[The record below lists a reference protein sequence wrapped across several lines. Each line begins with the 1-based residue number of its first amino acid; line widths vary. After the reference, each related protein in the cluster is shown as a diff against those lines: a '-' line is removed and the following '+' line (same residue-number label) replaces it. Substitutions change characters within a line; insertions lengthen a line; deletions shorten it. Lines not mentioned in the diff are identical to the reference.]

1 MSQRDTYTA
10 SDIRVLEGLEP
21 VKLRPGM
28 YTRTDAPNHILQ
40 EVVDNAADE
49 ALAGYCKTITVSL
62 YADGSAEV
70 SDDGRGIPVD
80 RHKESGKAAVELI
93 FTKLHSG
100 GKFDKGS
107 SNAYAFSGGLHGVGV
122 SVTNALSTR
131 LECEV
136 LKGGSLYRIIFEN
149 GGDLTVGVKKIGAAE
164 GTGTRVRFWP
174 DPKYFDTALFS
185 QADIIRMLH
194 AKAVLMPGLTCSL
207 RIEKKEGWDASSW
220 VYENGIRQYLEEQTS
235 NLTEVLG
242 PFHSGMFADES
253 DPDFAAGEGAEWVLV
268 ASEEH
273 ATHRESYVN
282 LIPTQE
288 GGTHETGMRA
298 GVFEAVNEF
307 AEAHALLPKGVKL
320 SSDDIWKHISYVLS
334 AKLLDPQFQGQVK
347 DKLTSRE
354 GHKLILRSV
363 KAKLT
368 PWLIE
373 HIEQAKALCDLA
385 VRNAQARMRQG
396 QKVERK
402 RTSGITLLPGKLS
415 DCESSNPEDSELYLV
430 EGDSAGGSA
439 KLARNK
445 VTQAIL
451 PLKGKPLN
459 TWEIPTEDL
468 FSNDEIHDIATAIG
482 INPHGIDDPV
492 DLSKLRYGKINVA
505 SDADVDGFHIQVL
518 VICLFY
524 KHFPKVLANGN
535 VYIAKAP
542 LYRVDVAAGG
552 RSRPAK
558 KLYLMDNEELLA
570 AEDRLRKEGY
580 RENQWRVGR
589 FKGLGEM
596 NPDELRDSTM
606 NPDTRTLLQVCI
618 PVGAEDETRGV
629 LNKLLA
635 KGEAASRRKWMEE
648 HGHEVEL

>member
-21 VKLRPGM
+21 VKARPGM
-28 YTRTDAPNHILQ
+28 YTRTEAPNHILQ

-49 ALAGYCKTITVSL
+49 ALAGYCKSITVSL

-80 RHKESGKAAVELI
+80 KHKETGKSAVELI

-100 GKFDKGS
+100 GKFDKAAG
-107 SNAYAFSGGLHGVGV
+107 NAYAFSGGLHGVGV

-131 LECEV
+131 LECSV
-136 LKGGSLYRIIFEN
+136 RKGGHSYRIVFEN
-149 GGDLTVGVKKIGAAE
+149 GGDVTSGVKKVGAAD
-164 GTGTRVRFWP
+164 GTGTSVRFWP
-174 DPKYFDTALFS
+174 DPKYFDTPGFS
-185 QADIIRMLH
+185 QNEIVRMLH
-194 AKAVLMPGLTCSL
+194 AKSVLMPGLSCTL
-207 RIEKKEGWDASSW
+207 RVEKKDGWEETTWLYD
-220 VYENGIRQYLEEQTS
+220 NGIRQYLEEQTS
-235 NLTEVLG
+235 ELSKVFG
-242 PFHSGMFADES
+242 PFQSSLFADDS
-253 DPDFAAGEGAEWVLV
+253 DPEFAIGEGAEWVIV

-273 ATHRESYVN
+273 AGHRESYVN
-282 LIPTQE
+282 LIPTQD
-288 GGTHETGMRA
+288 GGTHETGLRA

-307 AEAHALLPKGVKL
+307 AEAHALLPKGIKL
-320 SSDDIWKHISYVLS
+320 SSDDIWKHVSYVLS
-334 AKLLDPQFQGQVK
+334 AKVLDPQFQGQVK

-354 GHKLILRSV
+354 AHRLVLRAV
-363 KAKLT
+363 KATLT

-373 HIEQAKALCDLA
+373 NLEQAKSLCELA
-385 VRNAQARMRQG
+385 VHNAQARMRQG
-396 QKVERK
+396 KTVERK
-402 RTSGITLLPGKLS
+402 RSSGVTLLPGKLS
-415 DCESSNPEDSELYLV
+415 DCESSNPAETELYLV

-445 VTQAIL
+445 TTQAIL

-468 FSNDEIHDIATAIG
+468 FTNEEIRDIATAIG
-482 INPHGIDDPV
+482 VSPHGPEDKV
-492 DLSKLRYGKINVA
+492 DLGKLRYGKINVA
-505 SDADVDGFHIQVL
+505 ADADVDGFHIKVL

-524 KHFPKVLANGN
+524 KHFPKVLENGN
-535 VYIAKAP
+535 LYIAEAP
-542 LYRVDVAAGG
+542 LYRVDVSAAG
-552 RSRPAK
+552 RNRPAK
-558 KLYLMDNEELLA
+558 KLYLMDNEELQA

-580 RENQWRVGR
+580 RESQWRVGR

-606 NPDTRTLLQVCI
+606 NPDTRTLLQVRI
-618 PVGAEDETRGV
+618 PAGQEEETQRV